1 MYVKEGSRNFWKFSK
16 LSNSTTDDS
25 SSFAELLCY
34 LLLSNVETLG
44 LAKETNSKCFK
55 MISKGGK
62 CFRNHSK
69 PSKTSPEVIFERI
82 HILWYSR
89 PELGLGRPVRRA
101 WARVNTWILTFPQ
114 KSILVVWTCENVC
127 CDRKYV
133 SLTYRNLIGH
143 VEHSFSTFSEK
154 LNFPFFC

>member
-101 WARVNTWILTFPQ
+101 WARVNTWILTFSSKINFGRMNMRKRLLWPEICQFNLQ
-114 KSILVVWTCENVC
+114 KPYRTCRTLIFNFQ
-127 CDRKYV
+127 RKSV
-133 SLTYRNLIGH
+133 FHFLH
-143 VEHSFSTFSEK
+143 
-154 LNFPFFC
+154 